1 MPSLKLHYDQPQIPA
16 ERLRERLKLAR
27 LYVQMTRTFSE
38 LAFPRR
44 VKNYGSDLETLLVYI
59 CVFIADAEGRPTTVT
74 KIAAHAGM
82 PRQTIYR
89 RLEHLCKLK
98 KVVQVGRS
106 YYLAPGAASP
116 DEHGKL
122 TKILNGFLGK

>member
-1 MPSLKLHYDQPQIPA
+1 MPVLKLRYAQPHLSA

-27 LYVQMTRTFSE
+27 IYVQMTRTFSE
-38 LAFPRR
+38 LAFPKR
-44 VKNYGSDLETLLVYI
+44 KNYGSDLETLLVFT

-74 KIAAHAGM
+74 KIAANAGM
-82 PRQTIYR
+82 PRATVYR

-122 TKILNGFLGK
+122 TKILNGSLGK